1 MRVCIS
7 ATGTDKASLV
17 DPRFGRA
24 ANLLVVDTETGDVH
38 PLDSAARSS
47 HGAGVQAA
55 QQVMRA
61 GADVLLTGRIGP
73 RAYEVLAAAEIP
85 IYLASSTTVARAIAD
100 FIAGRLEKISGA
112 TNAPHAGMRA

>member
-1 MRVCIS
+1 MKVCVT
-7 ATGTDKASLV
+7 ATGTDPSSPL

-24 ANLLVVDTETGDVH
+24 ANLLLVDTETGDVRQ
-38 PLDSAARSS
+38 LTGATRSS

-55 QQVMRA
+55 QTVVRA

-73 RAYEVLAAAEIP
+73 RAYDVLAAGEIP